1 MRWGSWELK
10 LRGLALAHDS
20 GYEID
25 LESVRSG
32 GVVLD
37 WIFQV
42 QAQEWADAETMH
54 DLLRAFDDVLSPQV
68 NFCGDVTAPGVT
80 GGRLAWEY
88 ALEAVA

>member
-10 LRGLALAHDS
+10 MRGLALVHVS
-20 GYEID
+20 EYEID
-25 LESVRSG
+25 LESVRSS

-42 QAQEWADAETMH
+42 QAQDWADAQTMH

-68 NFCGDVTAPGVT
+68 NFCGDTTDRSVT

-88 ALEAVA
+88 ALEAA